1 MVTGG
6 ISAHEAGH
14 EDVVADSVVNGGVVV
29 PAAVADDVLFDKR
42 QQRKESDASRLGR
55 HGQGAVKK
63 LM

>member
-29 PAAVADDVLFDKR
+29 PAAVADDVLFDNVSKKKKVMHR
-42 QQRKESDASRLGR
+42 GLGDMVR
-55 HGQGAVKK
+55 APSKS
-63 LM
+63 

>member
-29 PAAVADDVLFDKR
+29 PAAVADDVLFDNVS
-42 QQRKESDASRLGR
+42 KEKKVMHRGLGDMVR
-55 HGQGAVKK
+55 APSKS
-63 LM
+63 